1 MNKIIVIGGGPAG
14 MFAAIAAAET
24 GSQVILLEKNE
35 KLGKKLFITGKGR
48 CNITNAGD
56 MDNLFAN
63 VMTNAKFLYSA
74 FYSYDNQRVI
84 DFFERNGLRTKIERG
99 NRVFPV
105 SDHSSDVIATLQKV
119 LKEKKVKVMLHTQ
132 VQSLLMESSGEDAP
146 ENIVTGVKLTDGT
159 TMPADAVIIA
169 TGGFSYQTTGSTGD
183 GYRFAK
189 EAGHTVTDIRPSL
202 VPFLAKEDYVRQM
215 QGLSLKN
222 VEVRILNEKKLLYQ
236 ELEARERQAFNQ
248 AELERMKWFL
258 EDMKELSP
266 VKGEWA
272 RINEEHT
279 RLSRYNDIIDSC
291 QKAREALTE
300 ADYSALELVDSAISA
315 IGDVSDVDAKLEKI
329 YTQLND
335 AREIIDSA
343 SDDVE
348 HYLDRTDF
356 DEGRFEELDQRINLY
371 LELARKYHVEPEEL
385 YAEMQKVSEKA
396 AEMEGLSDLTAL
408 FNKAHKAKTQYDK
421 LAGELSKERKKG
433 ALNMQKSITD
443 VMQTLAMAGGSFEVA
458 VTPAEAPSSVG
469 IDHCEFLVAGHAG
482 VPRRSLSKVASG
494 GELARISLAIA
505 VTDTMTA
512 TVDTLIFD
520 EVDSGIGV
528 AQGGRIGR

>member
-1 MNKIIVIGGGPAG
+1 MLCSLNICDFVIVDKLDLEFSDGFTALTG
-14 MFAAIAAAET
+14 ET
-24 GSQVILLEKNE
+24 GAGKSILIDALQLLFGARSDPEVIRSGAQKSDLTASFTINDKIKTWLEERELSGLNGE
-35 KLGKKLFITGKGR
+35 LVLRRTLDIKGR
-48 CNITNAGD
+48 SRSWI
-56 MDNLFAN
+56 
-63 VMTNAKFLYSA
+63 
-74 FYSYDNQRVI
+74 
-84 DFFERNGLRTKIERG
+84 NGTTCSL
-99 NRVFPV
+99 
-105 SDHSSDVIATLQKV
+105 SQ
-119 LKEKKVKVMLHTQ
+119 LKELSHMLVVVHGQ
-132 VQSLLMESSGEDAP
+132 HAHQSLLRKGSQLEMLDAYSGLRP
-146 ENIVTGVKLTDGT
+146 QV
-159 TMPADAVIIA
+159 DAVRSA
-169 TGGFSYQTTGSTGD
+169 WTQW
-183 GYRFAK
+183 R
-189 EAGHTVTDIRPSL
+189 EAQKTL
-202 VPFLAKEDYVRQM
+202 E
-215 QGLSLKN
+215 
-222 VEVRILNEKKLLYQ
+222 
-236 ELEARERQAFNQ
+236 EARERQAFNQ

-266 VKGEWA
+266 IKGEWA

-300 ADYSALELVDSAISA
+300 ADYSALELVDSAIIA

-433 ALNMQKSITD
+433 ALKMQKSITD

-494 GELARISLAIA
+494 GE
-505 VTDTMTA
+505 
-512 TVDTLIFD
+512 
-520 EVDSGIGV
+520 
-528 AQGGRIGR
+528 

>member
-1 MNKIIVIGGGPAG
+1 MLCSLNIRDFVIVDKLDLEFSDGFTALTG
-14 MFAAIAAAET
+14 ET
-24 GSQVILLEKNE
+24 GAGKSILIDALQLLFGARSDPEVIRSGAQKSDLTASFTINDKIKTWLEERELSGLNGE
-35 KLGKKLFITGKGR
+35 LVLRRTLDIKGR
-48 CNITNAGD
+48 SRSWI
-56 MDNLFAN
+56 
-63 VMTNAKFLYSA
+63 
-74 FYSYDNQRVI
+74 
-84 DFFERNGLRTKIERG
+84 NGTTCSL
-99 NRVFPV
+99 
-105 SDHSSDVIATLQKV
+105 SQ
-119 LKEKKVKVMLHTQ
+119 LKELSHMLVVVHGQ
-132 VQSLLMESSGEDAP
+132 HAHQSLLRKGSQLEMLDAYSGLRPQVDTVRSAW
-146 ENIVTGVKLTDGT
+146 T
-159 TMPADAVIIA
+159 
-169 TGGFSYQTTGSTGD
+169 QW
-183 GYRFAK
+183 R
-189 EAGHTVTDIRPSL
+189 EAQKTL
-202 VPFLAKEDYVRQM
+202 E
-215 QGLSLKN
+215 
-222 VEVRILNEKKLLYQ
+222 
-236 ELEARERQAFNQ
+236 EARERQAFNQ

-433 ALNMQKSITD
+433 ALKMQKSITD

-520 EVDSGIGV
+520 EV
-528 AQGGRIGR
+528 